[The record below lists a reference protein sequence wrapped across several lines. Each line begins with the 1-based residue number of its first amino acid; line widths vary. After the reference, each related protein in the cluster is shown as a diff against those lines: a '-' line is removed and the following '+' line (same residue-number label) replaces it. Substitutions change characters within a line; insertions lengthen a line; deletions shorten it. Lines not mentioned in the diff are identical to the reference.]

1 MAWYLV
7 LLLLL
12 GIFVIIMMTGLPIA
26 FSFLVISIV
35 GSVLFFGGEPGL
47 RQITLNIYSSL
58 SSFLLMP
65 LPLFILMGEVMFQS
79 GLAPKMIETLDKWMG
94 KLPGRLGILAVGAGV
109 LFSMLTGASMGS
121 IAMLGSTLVPEMEK
135 RGYKKPMSLGPILG
149 SSGLAVMIP
158 PSAMAVF
165 VGAVAQASV
174 GSLLVAI
181 IIPGLMMALFY
192 GLYIIIRCILQPSVA
207 PPYEVA
213 KTSLSERLSDTVK
226 YVLPISIIVFLV
238 VGVIL
243 IGIATPSEAAATGTL
258 GMILL
263 SAAYGRLSWKIMKK
277 AVTDT
282 VKITGMMF
290 LIIAS
295 ATTYGQILGASG
307 ATRGLTEFV
316 IGLSVPPIVV
326 IIGMMAVL
334 LLFGMFMS
342 PSAMVLISVPVFLPI
357 IQTLGFNRVWFAVL
371 VMLCTEIATTSP
383 PFGSSLYIMKAVAP
397 SDTTM
402 GDVFKAALPFIYCD
416 LLVLVLLIAFPAI
429 SLWLPSLMK

>member
-1 MAWYLV
+1 VAWYLV

-158 PSAMAVF
+158 PSTMAVF

-402 GDVFKAALPFIYCD
+402 GDVFKAAWPFIYCD